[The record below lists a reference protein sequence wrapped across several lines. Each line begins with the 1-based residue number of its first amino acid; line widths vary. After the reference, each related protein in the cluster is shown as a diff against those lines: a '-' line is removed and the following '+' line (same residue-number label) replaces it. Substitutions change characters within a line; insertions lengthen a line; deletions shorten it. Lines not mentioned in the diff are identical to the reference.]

1 MTDEQHLMNAFTL
14 YRHGVYYYRAV
25 NLGGTTYTLEI
36 NAARRAYADAR
47 RQEMEDRPWLVE
59 E

>member
-47 RQEMEDRPWLVE
+47 RQEMEDRP
-59 E
+59 